1 MMAINLDLSMLEI
14 TGNIFDQN
22 SWSRKPI
29 TPEIS
34 LCVTTNGVIKANGQA
49 VMGAGIA
56 KAFTLI
62 YPQLPTILG
71 QKLACCGNRIHY
83 LLTVNNTT
91 HILSFPTKHH
101 WRDSSD
107 LSLILNSAKTLA
119 EIANLKLYCTF
130 VVTRPGCGLGGLSWL
145 VVRDAISPILP
156 NNCWV
161 IDKDAF

>member
-1 MMAINLDLSMLEI
+1 MLEI
-14 TGNIFDQN
+14 TGNIFDPD
-22 SWSRKPI
+22 SWSYKPT
-29 TPEIS
+29 TPEIA
-34 LCVTTNGVIKANGQA
+34 LCVTTNGVVKANGRA
-49 VMGAGIA
+49 VMGAGMA
-56 KAFTLI
+56 KAFAEL
-62 YPQLPTILG
+62 YPQLPIILG
-71 QKLACCGNRIHY
+71 QKLVHSGNQVHY
-83 LLTVNNTT
+83 LLTVSNTT

-119 EIANLKLYCTF
+119 EIADLKLYCTF

-161 IDKDAF
+161 INKDAF